1 MTSANQLIMLFLSS
15 FTCVAILTPLMRKIA
30 FKVNF
35 LDNPNSTHKTHDE
48 PIPYLGGVAIILG
61 ICITIY
67 LALLTQSN
75 MHKDFWLATSILL
88 PAVILGLVGLVDDYY
103 SLSPFPRFI
112 FQTLSG
118 IFTATLLIQS
128 DTVGNPTGNSLLDA
142 AITVFWIVG
151 ITNSINFFDNL
162 DGGAAGTVAVTSL
175 GLLVITLINGQV
187 LVSASSTVI
196 LAAMLSFLI
205 WNRSPARIYMG
216 DAGSLFLG
224 TMISVL
230 TIRLNP
236 EAESQAISLLI
247 PLLLL
252 AIPILDTSVAVA
264 SRVRRRISVFQG
276 GLDHLSHRL
285 IRMGA
290 TKKQT
295 FYILCSL
302 SVIFAG
308 LATILATPNHGP
320 ALIPTIAL
328 VFWVILFAIFLK
340 MDDVQR

>member
-1 MTSANQLIMLFLSS
+1 VINPAQFIVLFLTS
-15 FTCVAILTPLMRKIA
+15 FTLVAIFTPLMRKIA
-30 FKVNF
+30 IKINF
-35 LDNPNSTHKTHDE
+35 LDVPSSTHKTHKT
-48 PIPYLGGVAIILG
+48 PIPYLGGIAIILG

-67 LALLTQSN
+67 LAIFTQSS
-75 MHKDFWLATSILL
+75 MQIDFWLATSVLL
-88 PAVILGLVGLVDDYY
+88 PAVILGMVGLVDDYFV
-103 SLSPFPRFI
+103 LAPFPRFI

-118 IFTATLLIQS
+118 IFTAGLLIQS
-128 DTVGNPTGNSLLDA
+128 DTVGNPTGSFLLDA
-142 AITVFWIVG
+142 IITVFWIVG
-151 ITNSINFFDNL
+151 ITNAINFFDNL

-175 GLLVITLINGQV
+175 GLIAITLLNGQV
-187 LVSASSTVI
+187 LVAATSTVI

-205 WNRSPARIYMG
+205 WNKSPARIYMG

-247 PLLLL
+247 PVLLL

-264 SRVRRRISVFQG
+264 SRVRRRISIFES

-285 IRMGA
+285 VRMGA

-295 FYILCSL
+295 FFILCSL

-308 LATILATPNHGP
+308 LATALALQNHGLT
-320 ALIPTIAL
+320 LISIIAI
-328 VFWVILFAIFLK
+328 VFWGVLFAIFLNT
-340 MDDVQR
+340 DDV